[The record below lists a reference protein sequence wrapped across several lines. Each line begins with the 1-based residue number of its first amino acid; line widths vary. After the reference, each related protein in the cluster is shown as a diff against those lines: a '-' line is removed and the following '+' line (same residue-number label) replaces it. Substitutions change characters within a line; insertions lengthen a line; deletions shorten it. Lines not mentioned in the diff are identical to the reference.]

1 MLQAAD
7 EGGSRPFRPACQLD
21 GFQPGQELGVERAGL
36 HPGEGGT
43 EAEVDAE
50 AEREMPV
57 GVAADVE
64 AERVLE
70 DLLSL
75 KARPSIRTGTW
86 WPPGH
91 ALRGGGR

>member
-1 MLQAAD
+1 M
-7 EGGSRPFRPACQLD
+7 
-21 GFQPGQELGVERAGL
+21 
-36 HPGEGGT
+36 
-43 EAEVDAE
+43 DAE

-91 ALRGGGR
+91 ALRRRGPVTRPLTPGPVRFYRPTIRRNLSVMLAASRRRLPDAA